1 MEEDQKKD
9 FDNYTEENFN
19 RTSSAIENEVN
30 NLNFMP
36 DQQEE

>member
-9 FDNYTEENFN
+9 YDNYIEQNFN
-19 RTSSAIENEVN
+19 RTSSEIENEVN
-30 NLNFMP
+30 NFNFMP